1 MSLAND
7 ISSLSNLTLIPQL
20 WGILRCCSV
29 YYAISSFV
37 GLILLIYNGGLI
49 VFLGINLIRISSER
63 K

>member
-20 WGILRCCSV
+20 RGIRRCSV
-29 YYAISSFV
+29 VYTISSFV

-49 VFLGINLIRISSER
+49 VFLGINLIRVSSKR

>member
-7 ISSLSNLTLIPQL
+7 ISSLPNLTLIPQ
-20 WGILRCCSV
+20 ILDIRRCSV
-29 YYAISSFV
+29 YMISSFV

-49 VFLGINLIRISSER
+49 VFLRINLIRILGKS